1 MAANPGPSVAAN
13 PGPGTRPL
21 MNYHILASLISL
33 QPDFAIFR
41 RFLAANARDLLRL
54 QGEITHLESD
64 LQSII
69 AADRVS
75 GDPERAEFEFCIAS
89 LKGPPHP
96 SRESGL
102 QWQKQVELGH
112 KLATYSQCLSYS
124 LTTPFD

>member
-13 PGPGTRPL
+13 PGPGM

-33 QPDFAIFR
+33 QPEFAIFR

-54 QGEITHLESD
+54 QGEITLLESD

-75 GDPERAEFEFCIAS
+75 GDPEKAESEFCIAS

-96 SRESGL
+96 SGESGL

-112 KLATYSQCLSYS
+112 KLATYSQCLS
-124 LTTPFD
+124 